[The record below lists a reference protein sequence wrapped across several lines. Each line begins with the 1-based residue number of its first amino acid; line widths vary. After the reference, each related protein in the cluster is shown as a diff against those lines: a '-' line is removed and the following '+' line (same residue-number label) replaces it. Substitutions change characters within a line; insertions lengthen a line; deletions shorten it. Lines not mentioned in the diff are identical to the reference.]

1 MFLLS
6 GFCGLS
12 YQVVWLRKAF
22 AAFGIITPVLSVV
35 ISIFMLGLSLGSL
48 AGGKCAAAWRKRI
61 HLSPIVLYGV
71 SELIIGLGA
80 FAVPKLFM
88 LGENFLLSFGE
99 INSFTYMALSAA
111 VITGA
116 ILPWCFFMGMTYPL
130 MMGFISE
137 TDHTI
142 TKSFSFLY
150 LANVI
155 GAMLGALLTAVV
167 LVEQLGFART
177 LMLAAFINFFIA
189 LISFYLGYRYSK
201 NVASSVT
208 VDDDA
213 GTGEIPSSSIR
224 IIFATLFI
232 TGFCSMSMEVVWTRA
247 FTPVMKTTIYA
258 FAMLLT
264 IYLFATGVGSY
275 LYRKHAAAGK
285 AISLETVCALTITT
299 SILPLILN
307 DPRLDLQLIGIF
319 FGIFPFCMLLG
330 YLTPQL
336 IDMYSGG
343 NPSRAGQAYAINII
357 GCILGPLFAGYFL
370 LPVTGVKWGLL
381 FLSIPFILLFLI
393 SLYVLH
399 YKKIPF
405 LLGAT
410 GIVLMIIGS
419 LFNTSYE
426 ERAYHKHKNGILL
439 RDHTATVIALG
450 SGMAKMLMVNGIGMT
465 SLTPITK
472 FMAHMS
478 MAFAPKP
485 PEKALVICFGM
496 GTTFRS
502 FLSWNIRVTAV
513 ELIPSVKIAFPY
525 FFADAQQLMK
535 NPLGQIIV
543 DDGRRYLK
551 RTGEQY
557 DIIAIDPPPP
567 VEAAGSSLLYS
578 KEFYALLKTR
588 LSKHGILQ
596 QWFPRSEGEASL
608 YAVTR
613 SIRDSFP
620 YVKVFRSCMGGG
632 FHFFASM
639 EPFDVPDVSTF
650 IAKMPERARIDLM
663 EWVDQLEWVEDKNT
677 PIAYVVGTVLNYQI
691 PIERIS
697 SADPSIYISDDRP
710 YNEYF
715 FLRRFLPVVRFQRIL
730 DRSCMKL
737 RDGFASLMH

>member
-6 GFCGLS
+6 GFCGLL

-80 FAVPKLFM
+80 FAVPKLFI
-88 LGENFLLSFGE
+88 LGETFLLSFGE

-111 VITGA
+111 VITGSM
-116 ILPWCFFMGMTYPL
+116 LPWCFFMGMTYPL

-137 TDHTI
+137 IDHTI

-167 LVEQLGFART
+167 LVEELGFAKT
-177 LMLAAFINFFIA
+177 LMLAAFLNFSIA
-189 LISFYLGYRYSK
+189 LISFYLGYQYRK

-213 GTGEIPSSSIR
+213 GTGEIASSSIR

-264 IYLFATGVGSY
+264 IYLFATWMGSY

-285 AISLETVCALTITT
+285 TISLETVCALTIAT

-307 DPRLDLQLIGIF
+307 DPRLDFQLTGIIF
-319 FGIFPFCMLLG
+319 SIFPFCMLLG

-381 FLSIPFILLFLI
+381 FLSIPFVLLFLI
-393 SLYVLH
+393 SLYVSH

-410 GIVLMIIGS
+410 GIALMIIGS

-426 ERAYHKHKNGILL
+426 EMAYHKNGMLL
-439 RDHTATVIALG
+439 RDHTATVIADG
-450 SGMAKMLMVNGIGMT
+450 SGMGKRLLVNGIGMT
-465 SLTPITK
+465 TLTPITK
-472 FMAHMS
+472 LMAHMS

-502 FLSWNIRVTAV
+502 FLSWNMRVTAV
-513 ELIPSVKIAFPY
+513 ELIPSVKLAFPY
-525 FFADAQQLMK
+525 FFTDAQQLMK

-557 DIIAIDPPPP
+557 DIIVIDPPPP

-596 QWFPRSEGEASL
+596 QWFPGSEGETL

-620 YVKVFRSCMGGG
+620 YVKVFRSCMGWG

-650 IAKMPERARIDLM
+650 IARMPERARIDL
-663 EWVDQLEWVEDKNT
+663 LEWVENKNT
-677 PIAYVVGTVLNYQI
+677 SITYVVGIVLNFQI
-691 PIERIS
+691 PIESIS

-715 FLRRFLPVVRFQRIL
+715 FLRRFLPVARFQKVL
-730 DRSCMKL
+730 NRSCMKL
-737 RDGFASLMH
+737 RGGFTSLIH

>member
-1 MFLLS
+1 METEQSKSNFLIIPFKLIFLMFLLS
-6 GFCGLS
+6 GFCGLL

-48 AGGKCAAAWRKRI
+48 AGGKFAAAWRKNI
-61 HLSPIVLYGV
+61 HLSPIILYGV

-99 INSFTYMALSAA
+99 TNSFTYMALSAA
-111 VITGA
+111 VITGS

-130 MMGFISE
+130 MMGFINE
-137 TDHTI
+137 TDPTI

-167 LVEQLGFART
+167 LVERFGFAKT
-177 LMLAAFINFFIA
+177 LMLAAFFNFFIA
-189 LISFYLGYRYSK
+189 LISFYLGYKYK
-201 NVASSVT
+201 KDDTNCVT
-208 VDDDA
+208 VDDYA
-213 GTGEIPSSSIR
+213 GTGEIPASSIR

-232 TGFCSMSMEVVWTRA
+232 TGFCSMSMEVMWTRA

-264 IYLFATGVGSY
+264 IYLFATWMGSY

-285 AISLETVCALTITT
+285 AISLETVCALTIAT

-307 DPRLDLQLIGIF
+307 DPRLHLEITGIIAS
-319 FGIFPFCMLLG
+319 IFPFCMLLG

-381 FLSIPFILLFLI
+381 FLSIPFVLLFLI

-399 YKKIPF
+399 YKKLPF

-426 ERAYHKHKNGILL
+426 EMEYHKNGILL
-439 RDHTATVIALG
+439 RDHTATVIADG
-450 SGMAKMLMVNGIGMT
+450 SGMEKRLLVNGIGMT
-465 SLTPITK
+465 GLTPITK
-472 FMAHMS
+472 LMAHMS
-478 MAFAPKP
+478 MAFAPKVS
-485 PEKALVICFGM
+485 EKALVICFGM

-502 FLSWNIRVTAV
+502 FLSWNMRVTAV
-513 ELIPSVKIAFPY
+513 ELIPSVKLAFPY

-535 NPLGQIIV
+535 NPMGQIIV

-557 DIIAIDPPPP
+557 DIIALDPPPP

-578 KEFYALLKTR
+578 REFYALLKTR
-588 LSKHGILQ
+588 LSKHGIMQ
-596 QWFPRSEGEASL
+596 QWFPGSEGEIL

-620 YVKVFRSCMGGG
+620 YVKVFNSYMGWG

-639 EPFDVPDVSTF
+639 EPFDIPDAPTF
-650 IAKMPERARIDLM
+650 VAKMPERARNDLM
-663 EWVDQLEWVEDKNT
+663 EWVEDKN
-677 PIAYVVGTVLNYQI
+677 ISIESAIGTVLKCQI
-691 PIERIS
+691 PIERVS
-697 SADPSIYISDDRP
+697 SADPSICISDDKP

-715 FLRRFLPVVRFQRIL
+715 FLRRFLPVLLHGDHSVSQ
-730 DRSCMKL
+730 
-737 RDGFASLMH
+737 